1 MLFAGILAWTDRPV
15 RERVSVKKILVV
27 DDEESI
33 LKVVDYALSEAGY
46 EVHTARD
53 GRGAEFMFEQ
63 VRPDLVI
70 LDVML
75 PGASGL
81 DIAKQLRSDSNVPII
96 MLSARGDEVDR
107 ILGLEFGADDYVT
120 KPFSPRE
127 LVSRVK
133 AILRRVEG
141 GPAEKACVEVGDLE
155 IDTVSRQVKLSG
167 QPIHLTTSEYGIL
180 LHLAK
185 QPGKA
190 YSRQAILEALWDES
204 PIGDERAVDV
214 HIHNI
219 REKIEVDPKNPE
231 YVLTVRGFGYR
242 LREP

>member
-1 MLFAGILAWTDRPV
+1 
-15 RERVSVKKILVV
+15 VKKILVV

-33 LKVVDYALSEAGY
+33 LKVVEYALTEAGY
-46 EVHTARD
+46 EVHTAHD
-53 GRGAEFMFEQ
+53 GPGGEFMYRE

-75 PGASGL
+75 PGKSGL
-81 DIAKQLRSDSNVPII
+81 DVARDLRAESNVPIV

-141 GPAEKACVEVGDLE
+141 VPAEKACIEIGDLTV
-155 IDTVSRQVKLSG
+155 DTLARQVKMAG
-167 QPIHLTTSEYGIL
+167 QPLHLTTSEFGIL
-180 LHLAK
+180 LLLARH
-185 QPGKA
+185 PGTA
-190 YSRQAILEALWDES
+190 FSRQDILSALWDES
-204 PIGDERAVDV
+204 PAGDERAVDV

-219 REKIEVDPKNPE
+219 REKIEEDPKSPT

>member
-1 MLFAGILAWTDRPV
+1 
-15 RERVSVKKILVV
+15 VKKILAV

-53 GRGAEFMFEQ
+53 GAGALFMFSQ
-63 VRPDLVI
+63 VHPDLVI

-75 PGASGL
+75 PDTSGL
-81 DIAKQLRSDSNVPII
+81 DIAKELRATSNVPII

-133 AILRRVEG
+133 AILRRVDDRPSER
-141 GPAEKACVEVGDLE
+141 ALIEIGDLT
-155 IDTVSRQVKLSG
+155 IDTQARQVRLQG
-167 QPIHLTTSEYGIL
+167 QPVHLTTSEYGIL
-180 LHLAK
+180 LHLARH
-185 QPGKA
+185 PGTA
-190 YSRQAILEALWDES
+190 YSRQAILAALWDQS
-204 PIGDERAVDV
+204 PVGDERAVDV
-214 HIHNI
+214 HVHNI
-219 REKIEVDPKNPE
+219 REKIEEDHKCPT
-231 YVLTVRGFGYR
+231 YVLTVRGYGYR

>member
-1 MLFAGILAWTDRPV
+1 MTT
-15 RERVSVKKILVV
+15 ILVV

-33 LKVVDYALSEAGY
+33 LKIVDYALTEAGY
-46 EVHTARD
+46 EVHLARD
-53 GRGAEFMFEQ
+53 GGAAEFMLEQ

-75 PGASGL
+75 PGKSGL
-81 DIAKQLRSDSNVPII
+81 DIARDLRATSTVPIV

-127 LVSRVK
+127 LTSRVK

-141 GPAEKACVEVGDLE
+141 APAERIVVGELE
-155 IDTVSRQVKLSG
+155 IDTQSRQVKIGG
-167 QPIHLTTSEYGIL
+167 QPVHLTTSEYGIL
-180 LHLAK
+180 LHLARH
-185 QPGKA
+185 PGKA
-190 YSRQAILEALWDES
+190 FSRQAILSALWDET

-214 HIHNI
+214 HVHNI
-219 REKIEVDPKNPE
+219 REKIEADHKNPT
-231 YVLTVRGFGYR
+231 YLLTVRGFGYR

>member
-1 MLFAGILAWTDRPV
+1 M
-15 RERVSVKKILVV
+15 KKILVV

-33 LKVVDYALSEAGY
+33 LKIVEYALSEAGY
-46 EVHTARD
+46 EVHVARD
-53 GRGAEFMFEQ
+53 GSGAEFIFEQ
-63 VRPDLVI
+63 IQPDLVI

-75 PGASGL
+75 PGKSGL
-81 DIAKQLRSDSNVPII
+81 DIARDLRAISGVPIV

-141 GPAEKACVEVGDLE
+141 APAERIAVGDLE
-155 IDTVSRQVKLSG
+155 IDTQSRQVRIG
-167 QPIHLTTSEYGIL
+167 GEPVHLTTSEYGIL
-180 LHLAK
+180 LHLARH
-185 QPGKA
+185 PGKA
-190 YSRQAILEALWDES
+190 FSRPAILSALWDEN
-204 PIGDERAVDV
+204 PVGDERAVDV
-214 HIHNI
+214 HVHNI
-219 REKIEVDPKNPE
+219 REKIEADHKNPT
-231 YVLTVRGFGYR
+231 YLLTVRGFGYR

>member
-1 MLFAGILAWTDRPV
+1 MK
-15 RERVSVKKILVV
+15 RVLVV
-27 DDEESI
+27 DDEQSI
-33 LKVVDYALSEAGY
+33 LKVVDYALSQAGY
-46 EVHTARD
+46 EVHVAHD
-53 GRGAEFMFEQ
+53 GTGAEFMFTE
-63 VRPDLVI
+63 VKPDLVI

-75 PGASGL
+75 PGKSGL
-81 DIAKQLRSDSNVPII
+81 DIARDLREKSDVPII

-133 AILRRVEG
+133 AILRRADG
-141 GPAEKACVEVGDLE
+141 GGADKAARYVVGDLE
-155 IDTVSRQVKLSG
+155 IDTASRQVKLAG
-167 QPIHLTTSEYGIL
+167 QPLHFTTSEFGIL

-185 QPGKA
+185 HPGTA
-190 YSRQAILEALWDES
+190 YSRQSILEALWEES
-204 PIGDERAVDV
+204 PVGDVRAIDV

-219 REKIEVDPKNPE
+219 REKLEADPKNPE
-231 YVLTVRGFGYR
+231 YLLTVRGFGYR

>member
-1 MLFAGILAWTDRPV
+1 
-15 RERVSVKKILVV
+15 VKKILAV

-33 LKVVDYALSEAGY
+33 LKVVDYALSEAGF

-53 GRGAEFMFEQ
+53 GSGAEFMFQ
-63 VRPDLVI
+63 AVSPDLVI

-75 PGASGL
+75 PGKSGL
-81 DIAKQLRSDSNVPII
+81 DIAKELRAHSNVPII

-127 LVSRVK
+127 LVSRVR
-133 AILRRVEG
+133 AILRRVDDR
-141 GPAEKACVEVGDLE
+141 PAERTCVEVGDLS
-155 IDTVSRQVKLSG
+155 IDTQSRQVKLQG
-167 QPIHLTTSEYGIL
+167 QPLHLTTSEYGIL

-185 QPGKA
+185 HPGTA
-190 YSRQAILEALWDES
+190 FSRAAILAALWDES
-204 PIGDERAVDV
+204 PAGDERAIDV

-219 REKIEVDPKNPE
+219 REKIEQDHKNPT
-231 YVLTVRGFGYR
+231 YLLTVRGYGYR
-242 LREP
+242 LRES

>member
-1 MLFAGILAWTDRPV
+1 MK
-15 RERVSVKKILVV
+15 RVLVV

-33 LKVVDYALSEAGY
+33 LKVVDYALTEAGY
-46 EVHTARD
+46 EVHVARD
-53 GRGAEFMFEQ
+53 GEGAEFLYEQ
-63 VRPDLVI
+63 VHPDLVI

-75 PGASGL
+75 PGKSGL
-81 DIAKQLRSDSNVPII
+81 DIARDLRAESNVPII

-133 AILRRVEG
+133 AILRRAEAS
-141 GPAEKACVEVGDLE
+141 PSEKACIEVGDLA
-155 IDTVSRQVKLSG
+155 IDTLSRQVKLLE
-167 QPIHLTTSEYGIL
+167 QPVHLTTSEYGIL

-185 QPGKA
+185 HPGTA
-190 YSRQAILEALWDES
+190 YSRHAILSALWDES

-214 HIHNI
+214 HVHNI
-219 REKIEVDPKNPE
+219 REKIEEDPKNPA
-231 YVLTVRGFGYR
+231 YLLTVRGYGYR

>member
-1 MLFAGILAWTDRPV
+1 
-15 RERVSVKKILVV
+15 VKRILVV

-33 LKVVDYALSEAGY
+33 LKVVDYALSQAGY

-53 GRGAEFMFEQ
+53 GDGAEFMFSQ
-63 VRPDLVI
+63 VNPDLLI
-70 LDVML
+70 LDLML
-75 PGASGL
+75 PGKSGL
-81 DIAKQLRSDSNVPII
+81 DIARDLRAFSNVPII

-133 AILRRVEG
+133 AILRRVDG
-141 GPAEKACVEVGDLE
+141 GTDEKACIEVGDLE
-155 IDTVSRQVKLSG
+155 IDTRARQVKLSG
-167 QPIHLTTSEYGIL
+167 QPMHLTSSEYGIL
-180 LHLAK
+180 LFLAK
-185 QPGKA
+185 QPGTA
-190 YSRQAILEALWDES
+190 YSRQAILSALWDVS
-204 PIGDERAVDV
+204 PVGDERAIDV

-219 REKIEVDPKNPE
+219 REKIEADPKNPTHI
-231 YVLTVRGFGYR
+231 LTVRGFGYR

>member
-1 MLFAGILAWTDRPV
+1 
-15 RERVSVKKILVV
+15 VKKILVV

-33 LKVVDYALSEAGY
+33 RKIVDYALTEAGY
-46 EVHTARD
+46 EVHLAQD
-53 GRGAEFMFEQ
+53 GNGAEFMLGEIK
-63 VRPDLVI
+63 PDLVI

-75 PGASGL
+75 PGKSGL
-81 DIAKQLRSDSNVPII
+81 DIARDLRATSDVPII

-141 GPAEKACVEVGDLE
+141 SPAERIRVGDLE
-155 IDTVSRQVKLSG
+155 IDTGSRQVRVG
-167 QPIHLTTSEYGIL
+167 DQEVHLTTSEYAIL
-180 LHLAK
+180 LHLARH
-185 QPGKA
+185 PGKA
-190 YSRQAILEALWDES
+190 FSRQAILAALWDET
-204 PIGDERAVDV
+204 PVGEERAVDV

-219 REKIEVDPKNPE
+219 REKIEADHKNPA

>member
-1 MLFAGILAWTDRPV
+1 M
-15 RERVSVKKILVV
+15 KKILVV

-33 LKVVDYALSEAGY
+33 LKIVDYALSEAGY
-46 EVHTARD
+46 EVHLARD
-53 GRGAEFMFEQ
+53 GGGAEFMFGQ

-75 PGASGL
+75 PGKSGL
-81 DIAKQLRSDSNVPII
+81 DIARDLRASSDVPII

-107 ILGLEFGADDYVT
+107 VLGLEFGADDYVT

-133 AILRRVEG
+133 AILRRTEG
-141 GPAEKACVEVGDLE
+141 APPEKIRVGELE
-155 IDTVSRQVKLSG
+155 IDSESRQVRMGG
-167 QPIHLTTSEYGIL
+167 QVVHLTTSEYAIL
-180 LHLAK
+180 LLMARH
-185 QPGKA
+185 PGKA
-190 YSRQAILEALWDES
+190 FSRQAILSGLWDET
-204 PIGDERAVDV
+204 PVGDERAVDV
-214 HIHNI
+214 HVHNI
-219 REKIEVDPKNPE
+219 REKIEADQKSPA

>member
-1 MLFAGILAWTDRPV
+1 M
-15 RERVSVKKILVV
+15 KKILVV
-27 DDEESI
+27 DDEEPI
-33 LKVVDYALSEAGY
+33 RKIVDYALTEAGY
-46 EVHTARD
+46 EVHLAQD
-53 GRGAEFMFEQ
+53 GEGAEFLVAE
-63 VRPDLVI
+63 VKPDLVV

-75 PGASGL
+75 PGKSGL
-81 DIAKQLRSDSNVPII
+81 DIARDLRATSQVPII

-141 GPAEKACVEVGDLE
+141 TPPERIIIGDLE
-155 IDTVSRQVKLSG
+155 IDTESRQVKVDG
-167 QPIHLTTSEYGIL
+167 QAIPLTTSEFTIL
-180 LHLAK
+180 LHLARH
-185 QPGKA
+185 PGKA
-190 YSRQAILEALWDES
+190 FSRQAILTALWDES
-204 PIGDERAVDV
+204 PVGDERAVDV

-219 REKIEVDPKNPE
+219 REKIEADQKNPV
-231 YVLTVRGFGYR
+231 YVLTVRGYGYR

>member
-1 MLFAGILAWTDRPV
+1 MKR
-15 RERVSVKKILVV
+15 ILVV

-33 LKVVDYALSEAGY
+33 LKIVEYALTEAGY
-46 EVHTARD
+46 EVHVTQD
-53 GRGAEFMFEQ
+53 GEWAEVMLREL
-63 VRPDLVI
+63 RPDLVI

-75 PGASGL
+75 PGKSGL
-81 DIAKQLRSDSNVPII
+81 DIAKDLRATSNVPII

-141 GPAEKACVEVGDLE
+141 APAERIRIGDLE
-155 IDTVSRQVKLSG
+155 IDTASLQVKMSG

-180 LHLAK
+180 LHLASH
-185 QPGKA
+185 PGKA
-190 YSRQAILEALWDES
+190 FSRRAILSALWGET
-204 PIGDERAVDV
+204 PVGDERAVDV

-219 REKIEVDPKNPE
+219 REKLEADQENPE
-231 YVLTVRGFGYR
+231 YLLTVRGFGYR

>member
-1 MLFAGILAWTDRPV
+1 
-15 RERVSVKKILVV
+15 VKKILVV

-46 EVHTARD
+46 EVHLARD
-53 GRGAEFMFEQ
+53 GGGAEFMFEQ

-75 PGASGL
+75 PGKSGL
-81 DIAKQLRSDSNVPII
+81 DIARDLRASSAVPII

-133 AILRRVEG
+133 AILRRAEG
-141 GPAEKACVEVGDLE
+141 APPEKIRVGELE
-155 IDTVSRQVKLSG
+155 IDTESRQVRMSD
-167 QPIHLTTSEYGIL
+167 QAVHLTTSEYAIL
-180 LHLAK
+180 LLMARH
-185 QPGKA
+185 PGKA
-190 YSRQAILEALWDES
+190 FSRQAILAALWDET
-204 PIGDERAVDV
+204 PVGDERAVDV
-214 HIHNI
+214 HVHNI
-219 REKIEVDPKNPE
+219 REKLEADQKNPT

>member
-1 MLFAGILAWTDRPV
+1 MK
-15 RERVSVKKILVV
+15 RVLVV
-27 DDEESI
+27 DDEDSI
-33 LKVVDYALSEAGY
+33 LKVVDYALTEAGY

-53 GRGAEFMFEQ
+53 GSGAEFIFEQ
-63 VRPDLVI
+63 VDPDLVI

-75 PGASGL
+75 PGKSGL
-81 DIAKQLRSDSNVPII
+81 DIARDLRADSNVPII

-133 AILRRVEG
+133 AILRRVES
-141 GPAEKACVEVGDLE
+141 GPTEKACITVADLE
-155 IDTVSRQVKLSG
+155 IDTPSRQVKLAG

-180 LHLAK
+180 LHLARH
-185 QPGKA
+185 PGQA
-190 YSRQAILEALWDES
+190 FSRQAILAALWDES
-204 PIGDERAVDV
+204 PVGDERAVDV

-219 REKIEVDPKNPE
+219 REKIEQDHKNPT
-231 YVLTVRGFGYR
+231 YVLTVRGYGYR
-242 LREP
+242 LRES

>member
-1 MLFAGILAWTDRPV
+1 M
-15 RERVSVKKILVV
+15 KKILVV

-33 LKVVDYALSEAGY
+33 LKIVDYALTEAGY
-46 EVHTARD
+46 EVHVARD
-53 GRGAEFMFEQ
+53 GAGGEFMLREVQ
-63 VRPDLVI
+63 PDLVI

-75 PGASGL
+75 PGKSGL
-81 DIAKQLRSDSNVPII
+81 DIAKELRSHSEVPII

-141 GPAEKACVEVGDLE
+141 SPAERIRIGDLE
-155 IDTVSRQVKLSG
+155 IDAESRQVKMSG
-167 QPIHLTTSEYGIL
+167 QQLHLTTSEYAIL
-180 LHLAK
+180 LHLASH
-185 QPGKA
+185 PGKA
-190 YSRQAILEALWDES
+190 FSRRAILSALWGQD
-204 PIGDERAVDV
+204 PVGDERAVDV
-214 HIHNI
+214 HVHNI
-219 REKIEVDPKNPE
+219 REKIEADRDDPV
-231 YVLTVRGFGYR
+231 YLLTVRGYGYR